1 MKNKSKKIK
10 MLKKIVGNSNG
21 TNWEEFDN
29 DSHKIIDCANYWA
42 IKSTGEYAGGM
53 VGYFKGNILNCC
65 NKGTITG
72 GKTSG
77 GIVGTMCGSVE
88 NCYNFCIGNNFF
100 KIDNVYPVLIQIL
113 WELENVKILKK

>member
-29 DSHKIIDCANYWA
+29 DSHKIIDCANYGA

-53 VGYFKGNILNCC
+53 VVF
-65 NKGTITG
+65 
-72 GKTSG
+72 
-77 GIVGTMCGSVE
+77 
-88 NCYNFCIGNNFF
+88 
-100 KIDNVYPVLIQIL
+100 
-113 WELENVKILKK
+113 

>member
-29 DSHKIIDCANYWA
+29 DSHKIIDCANYGA

-53 VGYFKGNILNCC
+53 VG
-65 NKGTITG
+65 
-72 GKTSG
+72 
-77 GIVGTMCGSVE
+77 
-88 NCYNFCIGNNFF
+88 
-100 KIDNVYPVLIQIL
+100 
-113 WELENVKILKK
+113 ILKEIF